1 MHSDSRFLR
10 HEPCRAC
17 GSKDNLARYDDGHGF
32 CFGCGHYE
40 RAEQMAEAAAV
51 ETSTGCAEVGGSYRA
66 IDKRGL
72 TEESCRKFDYR
83 VGRIDGQLAQIAV
96 YRDASGTVCGHHLR
110 FADKR
115 FRWIGDARRAVL
127 WGRHLWTPSPNIKV
141 VITEGEIDAMTVSQ
155 LMDHKWPVVSLP
167 NGANSAASAVAASSD
182 WLEQFESVVL
192 MFDSDEPGQ
201 KAAKE
206 AAALLSPGKAKI
218 ASLPMKDANECLLA
232 GKGAEVITAFWRATP
247 YRPDGIVPG
256 TELWD
261 VIIRDDDR
269 EGLPYPWQALQ
280 SMTHGLRKSELVVIT
295 AGTGIGKSLVVR
307 EIGYH
312 LIQQGETIGYIALEE
327 STKRT
332 ALGLMS
338 CHLNRRLHVEK
349 AEEHELRQAFDATVG
364 SGRVYLYDH
373 FGSLESDNLLSKIR
387 FMSRGMG
394 CGWII
399 LDHISIVV
407 SGMEG
412 GDERRVI
419 DQTMTKLR
427 SLTQELGIGMLVVS
441 HLRRPEGRGHEEGAA
456 TSLAQLRGSA
466 AIGQLSDIVVGLERD
481 QQSEDERDITAVRVL
496 KNRYT
501 GETGLAGHLLY
512 DQRTGRLRDQDTVR
526 FGSVEDNG
534 AEIPF

>member
-1 MHSDSRFLR
+1 M
-10 HEPCRAC
+10 
-17 GSKDNLARYDDGHGF
+17 
-32 CFGCGHYE
+32 
-40 RAEQMAEAAAV
+40 EAATEGATKTV
-51 ETSTGCAEVGGSYRA
+51 AEIGGTHRA
-66 IDKRGL
+66 IDKRGI

-83 VGRIDGQLAQIAV
+83 VAKLNGQLAQIAV

-110 FADKR
+110 YEGKQ
-115 FRWIGDARRAVL
+115 FRWTGDAKRAVL
-127 WGRHLWTPSPNIKV
+127 WGRHLWTPSPNIRV
-141 VITEGEIDAMTVSQ
+141 VVTEGEIDAMTVSQ

-167 NGANSAASAVAASSD
+167 NGAASAAQSIAASSD
-182 WLEQFESVVL
+182 WLEQFAEVVL

-201 KAAKE
+201 KAAKD
-206 AAALLSPGKAKI
+206 AAAILSPGKAKI
-218 ASLPMKDANECLLA
+218 ASLPLKDANECLLA
-232 GKGAEVITAFWRATP
+232 GRGSEVITAFWRATP

-269 EGLPYPWQALQ
+269 EGLPYPWQSMQ
-280 SMTHGLRKSELVVIT
+280 GMTHGMRKSELVVIT

-312 LIQQGETIGYIALEE
+312 LIQQEQTIGYIALEE

-338 CHLNRRLHVEK
+338 CHLDRRLHVDMASEEDLK
-349 AEEHELRQAFDATVG
+349 AAFDATVG
-364 SGRVYLYDH
+364 SGRVFLYDH
-373 FGSLESDNLLSKIR
+373 FGSLDSDNLLAKIR
-387 FMSRGMG
+387 YMARGMG
-394 CGWII
+394 CEWII

-481 QQSEDERDITAVRVL
+481 QQSEDERDVTTVRVL

-501 GETGLAGHLLY
+501 GETGIAGYLRY
-512 DQRTGRLRDQDTVR
+512 DRRTGRLRDSDNVR
-526 FGSVEDNG
+526 FGSVDDG
-534 AEIPF
+534 TEIPF